1 MPRPK
6 RFRAVIHSVPA
17 PQRPCLPLCQRW
29 GDSLARRSPIH
40 LSNTTLILLAYSRKL
55 SLRAAPLALHT
66 SSAARKLQQIRPT
79 IQLAAI
85 PGLVKTSMA
94 APAASAVATSPS
106 QPSAQLETQ
115 QQPLADVD
123 HAVVHQVEWY
133 FGEINL
139 QRDFFLK
146 GRMDENFWVA
156 LSVVAGFN
164 KMKLLGVYDTALLAA
179 LLARASS
186 LVEVDLERNCVR
198 PVWAKRAVVAVT
210 SVPVGSPDVDV
221 EKLILDASSLGKPI
235 SIKCVGVDENAIW
248 QADFAAIEEAR
259 DACEQLG
266 EESIDGTSLNVR
278 LIPAFDLAPIAPGA
292 YVPQVVPGA
301 QLGTYFDGSGGNGMP
316 MPGYP
321 GGMPGGML
329 HPMNG
334 MGLQGSGYGFVPGGS
349 YSPGGGGSNGYG
361 VNGGGFSPSNG
372 QNQNNGYSAGGGQ
385 FYANSYGQGYDRSG
399 MASQQQQQSSPGL
412 TGRNQQSSAAPM
424 EAATAST
431 AGANTGTRTAN
442 PNGVN
447 ARHHVPNVGIPGSG
461 IDASQPGQQQQR
473 NRNPSRQQRPNNQ
486 NNNGSSTWVN
496 QARHQGANGADGS
509 SPPSGSRTPNSTRS
523 GGSTPGAG
531 QDLGNGAKTS
541 GGSGQGN
548 SGGNRKVGGGN
559 GVGGSG
565 APGSDNRSQKAQGVT
580 GDGRQAGTKS
590 KKKKGAHRQSASGQG
605 GGSGDEGKK
614 GEDARKVEEQKAS
627 KPEANVTKMYFP
639 PLPGAGAV
647 TNAAKLPYQATGYA
661 RTAAAAP
668 PVSAVAF
675 SLISPTPA
683 VASTPK
689 SPTPSVDV
697 SSQDEASSQPVGTP
711 VSASGPSVDHM
722 AGESDEHSDD
732 KAEKALVS
740 DVSSTVSSGSGNGI
754 GNQSVSPETI
764 SSTASAGSVDDPPP
778 AAGGAGLSYAT
789 IVRTKAKKQQRAI
802 SPASSGTSESPV
814 SGNGSLKSAKGEGVT
829 SNSDGKGSVG
839 ARKSAAGRGEQPGT
853 SKGNGVAKSNGGT
866 GKGSV
871 RGSDGEN
878 SAKASP
884 ASATAPRSVWANK
897 PKSVLQAAAVV
908 KQVPAKSSAGGALS
922 PTGQNSQARTENSS
936 GKSNGPR
943 STHGA
948 RGSGTSSMEK
958 VVNAR
963 SVGSATGGRAG
974 GKAVGKTGGKAMGK
988 QTVGGSQLARPLT
1001 SQSAGGLATQVARPS
1016 TAHPI
1021 VEVAA
1026 STTVSSGAPV
1036 SKVPK
1041 GVWGGQNAKIWS
1053 KEVASHEKA
1062 MVKTEP

>member
-1 MPRPK
+1 MRGL
-6 RFRAVIHSVPA
+6 ASSLDG
-17 PQRPCLPLCQRW
+17 QRHLPLTPFPPR
-29 GDSLARRSPIH
+29 GSY
-40 LSNTTLILLAYSRKL
+40 NKF
-55 SLRAAPLALHT
+55 AL
-66 SSAARKLQQIRPT
+66 T

-85 PGLVKTSMA
+85 PGLAKTSMA

-106 QPSAQLETQ
+106 QPTAQPETQ

-164 KMKLLGVYDTALLAA
+164 KMKLLGVYDIALLAA

-198 PVWAKRAVVAVT
+198 PIWAKRAVVAVT
-210 SVPVGSPDVDV
+210 SVPVGTPDADV
-221 EKLILDASSLGKPI
+221 EKLILEVSSLGKPI
-235 SIKCVGVDENAIW
+235 SIKCVGVDKNAIW

-259 DACEQLG
+259 DACERLG

-278 LIPAFDLAPIAPGA
+278 LIPAFDLTPIAPGA

-301 QLGTYFDGSGGNGMP
+301 QMGTYFDGSGGNGMP

-321 GGMPGGML
+321 GGMPGGIM

-334 MGLQGSGYGFVPGGS
+334 MGLQGGGYGFVPGGS
-349 YSPGGGGSNGYG
+349 YSPGGSGSNGYG
-361 VNGGGFSPSNG
+361 VNGGGYSPNSG
-372 QNQNNGYSAGGGQ
+372 QNQNNGYSPGGGQ
-385 FYANSYGQGYDRSG
+385 FYANSYSPGYDRSG
-399 MASQQQQQSSPGL
+399 TAGQQQQQSSPGL
-412 TGRNQQSSAAPM
+412 VGKNQQPSATPT
-424 EAATAST
+424 EAAAAST
-431 AGANTGTRTAN
+431 AGANAGTRTAN
-442 PNGVN
+442 ANGAN
-447 ARHHVPNVGIPGSG
+447 ARHQVPNVGIPGAG

-486 NNNGSSTWVN
+486 NSNGAATWVN
-496 QARHQGANGADGS
+496 QARHQGANGVEGS
-509 SPPSGSRTPNSTRS
+509 SSASGSRTPNSTRS

-531 QDLGNGAKTS
+531 QDLGNGAKSS

-548 SGGNRKVGGGN
+548 SGGNRKVSGAN

-590 KKKKGAHRQSASGQG
+590 KKKKGSNRQSASGQG

-614 GEDARKVEEQKAS
+614 GEDARKVEEQKTP

-639 PLPGAGAV
+639 PLPGAGVVAS
-647 TNAAKLPYQATGYA
+647 AAKLPYQATGYA

-668 PVSAVAF
+668 PAPAVT
-675 SLISPTPA
+675 SPLTSPTPA
-683 VASTPK
+683 AASAPK
-689 SPTPSVDV
+689 SPTRSVDV
-697 SSQDEASSQPVGTP
+697 SSQDEASPEAVGTP
-711 VSASGPSVDHM
+711 VSASGPSVDHK
-722 AGESDEHSDD
+722 AGETDEHSDEKTD
-732 KAEKALVS
+732 KALVS

-754 GNQSVSPETI
+754 GSQSVSPETV
-764 SSTASAGSVDDPPP
+764 SSAASAGSVDDPPP
-778 AAGGAGLSYAT
+778 AAGGVGLSYAT
-789 IVRTKAKKQQRAI
+789 IVRTKAKKQQRTI
-802 SPASSGTSESPV
+802 SPASSGSSESPT
-814 SGNGSLKSAKGEGVT
+814 SGNGSVKSAKSEGVT
-829 SNSDGKGSVG
+829 SNSGGKGSDG
-839 ARKSAAGRGEQPGT
+839 AKKSAAGKGEQAGT
-853 SKGNGVAKSNGGT
+853 AKGNGVAKTNGGT
-866 GKGSV
+866 EKVSV
-871 RGSDGEN
+871 RGSDGGN
-878 SAKASP
+878 GAKGSP
-884 ASATAPRSVWANK
+884 TSATAPRSVWANK

-908 KQVPAKSSAGGALS
+908 KQVPAKLSAAGASS

-974 GKAVGKTGGKAMGK
+974 GKSVGKTGGKAIGK

-1001 SQSAGGLATQVARPS
+1001 SQSAGGHATQVARPS
-1016 TAHPI
+1016 TAHP
-1021 VEVAA
+1021 VEEVAA
-1026 STTVSSGAPV
+1026 AATVSNGAPV

-1041 GVWGGQNAKIWS
+1041 GVWGGQNAKNWS